1 MARRSGRPVCS
12 RTLGTALVAGLLAAA
27 GLVRAAAPTGPAPSA
42 SGEARVNGQALPVA
56 HAYLF
61 HAPDNWNEKQTNEV
75 ALLTPKALD
84 PAALKKAATLSE
96 ALEQAPERIVVE
108 ARPDGKADLKICHV
122 ALEGACY
129 STTVSGADEWQPRR
143 AAQGHLAGRVR
154 IFGGHEE
161 TVFEKYKLFYEFTFD
176 AAPVRDFARRR

>member
-1 MARRSGRPVCS
+1 MTRRPGRPVCG
-12 RTLGTALVAGLLAAA
+12 RTLGTALVASLLAAA
-27 GLVRAAAPTGPAPSA
+27 GHLRAATPSVPATST
-42 SGEARVNGQALPVA
+42 SGEARVNGKVLPVA

-84 PAALKKAATLSE
+84 EAALKRAPTLAE
-96 ALEQAPERIVVE
+96 ALQQAPERIVVE
-108 ARPDGKADLKICHV
+108 ARPDGKADLSICHA

-129 STTVSGADEWQPRR
+129 STTVSGEDEWKPQH

-154 IFGGHEE
+154 IFGGRED

-176 AAPVRDFARRR
+176 AAPVRDFAKRR